1 MANREKVVPE
11 DLKYDTFLIRL
22 KSKQTSKTFHS
33 YMTEEQQQPPKKKK
47 KKMSEVTSVRL
58 GGRKKREEKKKSR
71 CIKVIF

>member
-11 DLKYDTFLIRL
+11 DLQYDSFLIRL

-47 KKMSEVTSVRL
+47 MSEVTSVRL
-58 GGRKKREEKKKSR
+58 GGREKREEKKKSR
-71 CIKVIF
+71 CVKVIV